1 MLRVEKGLFL
11 MMKVQFEVHLQFSIV
26 AFKIKEGVISSL
38 PKAVE
43 FSYKA
48 FYLASH
54 GGLGYSLNIENLG
67 ALVYWAA
74 AN

>member
-1 MLRVEKGLFL
+1 M
-11 MMKVQFEVHLQFSIV
+11 

-43 FSYKA
+43 FSYEA

-54 GGLGYSLNIENLG
+54 GGLEYNLNIENLG
-67 ALVYWAA
+67 ALVYWAVA
-74 AN
+74 VCFRSGLYEI